1 MNDLIYN
8 NISEIENLFTD
19 KKIGM
24 NIMYRRIKPEDKEQ
38 INDLYMKLLNNHGS
52 NVGIG
57 YRISRL
63 GL

>member
-24 NIMYRRIKPEDKEQ
+24 NPRRSVTQ
-38 INDLYMKLLNNHGS
+38 G
-52 NVGIG
+52 
-57 YRISRL
+57 
-63 GL
+63 